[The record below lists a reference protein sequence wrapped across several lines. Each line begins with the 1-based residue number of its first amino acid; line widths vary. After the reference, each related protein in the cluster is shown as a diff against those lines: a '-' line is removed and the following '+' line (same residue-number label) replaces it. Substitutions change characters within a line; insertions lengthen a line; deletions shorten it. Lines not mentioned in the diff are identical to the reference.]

1 MSETTEIIAYEKEYF
16 SSRSFQ
22 LDLSMMDYGVA
33 TKSFD
38 LDWNKLTYGNEQMVD
53 FLLNKEEERLP
64 SRYYNYLFKK
74 PRQRSRMEI
83 FYLKEKGV
91 EINDSESSDEEESP
105 LEKRLTIMYL
115 DQTKQ
120 LNDANDAKKE

>member
-1 MSETTEIIAYEKEYF
+1 MSETTEIVEYEKEYF
-16 SSRSFQ
+16 SSRNFQ

-91 EINDSESSDEEESP
+91 EILSESSDEEESP

-115 DQTKQ
+115 DQTKR
-120 LNDANDAKKE
+120 LNEANEANKE

>member
-1 MSETTEIIAYEKEYF
+1 MSEMTEIVEYEKEYF
-16 SSRSFQ
+16 SSRNFQ

-91 EINDSESSDEEESP
+91 EILSESSDEEESP

-115 DQTKQ
+115 DQTKE
-120 LNDANDAKKE
+120 LNDANDVKKE

>member
-1 MSETTEIIAYEKEYF
+1 MSEMTEIVEYEKEYF
-16 SSRSFQ
+16 SSRNFQ

-38 LDWNKLTYGNEQMVD
+38 LDWNKLRYGNEQMVD

-91 EINDSESSDEEESP
+91 EINDSESSDEEEDP

-115 DQTKQ
+115 DQTKE
-120 LNDANDAKKE
+120 LNDAKKE

>member
-1 MSETTEIIAYEKEYF
+1 MSETTEIVAYEKEYF
-16 SSRSFQ
+16 SSRNFQ

-91 EINDSESSDEEESP
+91 EINESESDEEESP

-115 DQTKQ
+115 DQTKE
-120 LNDANDAKKE
+120 LNDANDVKKE

>member
-1 MSETTEIIAYEKEYF
+1 MSETTEIVAYEKEYF
-16 SSRSFQ
+16 SSRNFQ

-33 TKSFD
+33 TKNFD

-120 LNDANDAKKE
+120 LNDAKKE